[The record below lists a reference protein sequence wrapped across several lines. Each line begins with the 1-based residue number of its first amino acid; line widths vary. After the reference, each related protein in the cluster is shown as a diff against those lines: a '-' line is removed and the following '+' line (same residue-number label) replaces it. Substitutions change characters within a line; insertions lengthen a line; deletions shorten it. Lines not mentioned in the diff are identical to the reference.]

1 MVAGCPLASTTLVLS
16 RTSRTHTRSC
26 FHAPTSRA
34 LSHALVLSCTHIT
47 RSLSR
52 ARALTHSHSF
62 VLPCTRPRSCSH
74 ALTRARALT
83 RPCSELM
90 LTHIFSSL
98 ACFLLC
104 SDGRDRHADGVPTNK
119 ASTTLAP
126 TAHHSVT
133 GTDAPTARPSLHL
146 RECLVTACG
155 GDDSS
160 AFGRAARVV
169 LALPPT
175 ATAATPPQQAVWS
188 VQVRHC
194 SSPPVR
200 SSNISFCLASS
211 TQAGDETLSPTP
223 PFEIYTEQLR
233 LQFALCSSSCR
244 HGTTN

>member
-1 MVAGCPLASTTLVLS
+1 MPWLFASYPSPLAATARDGSSLAPP
-16 RTSRTHTRSC
+16 RSS
-26 FHAPTSRA
+26 TSRA
-34 LSHALVLSCTHIT
+34 SSADSRRAKICSRER
-47 RSLSR
+47 RSSR
-52 ARALTHSHSF
+52 QDQISA
-62 VLPCTRPRSCSH
+62 P
-74 ALTRARALT
+74 
-83 RPCSELM
+83 
-90 LTHIFSSL
+90 
-98 ACFLLC
+98 
-104 SDGRDRHADGVPTNK
+104 
-119 ASTTLAP
+119 TLAP

-244 HGTTN
+244 HGTAN